1 MKLRYYVLR
10 RLLYIIPVLFGIS
23 ILTFTVSH
31 LIPGDP
37 ISLAAGPQATP
48 EMIEAL
54 RREFGMDKPLPTQ
67 YVMYITNLLRGNW
80 GMSMLSRRLVFDEL
94 KAFLP
99 ATFELVLT
107 ATFMAVVLGIPMG
120 IAAAV
125 FRDRWPDQ
133 LSRIFSL
140 SAVSMPSFWLAILF
154 QLTFGLYLGLLPIG
168 ARLDTMLPAPNH
180 VTGMIIVDSI
190 LDLNGETL
198 VNALVHLVL
207 PALTLS
213 FPSLAT
219 ITRMMRAGVLE
230 VMHEDF
236 VRMERAS
243 GIPERI
249 VFFKYVL
256 KNAFISTLT
265 MIGLQFGWQMAGS
278 VLIETVYDWPGV
290 GLYAMKSAM
299 SLDFQPIMGIT
310 LIYGLIFSLVN
321 ILVDVMYGFLDP
333 RIRFG

>member
-168 ARLDTMLPAPNH
+168 ARLDTMLPAPNR

-198 VNALVHLVL
+198 GNALVHLVL

-243 GIPERI
+243 GIPEQI

>member
-1 MKLRYYVLR
+1 MKLRYYILR
-10 RLLYIIPVLFGIS
+10 RLLYIIPVLLGIS
-23 ILTFTVSH
+23 ILTFTISH

-54 RREFGMDKPLPTQ
+54 RQEFGMDKPLPVQ
-67 YVMYITNLLRGNW
+67 YVMYIANLLRGNW
-80 GMSMLSRRLVFDEL
+80 GMSMYARRLVFTEL

-107 ATFMAVVLGIPMG
+107 ATFIAVVLGIPMG
-120 IAAAV
+120 IAAAI

-154 QLTFGLYLGLLPIG
+154 QLVLGLYLGLMPIG
-168 ARLDTMLPAPNH
+168 ARLDTMVVPPRH
-180 VTGMIIVDSI
+180 ITGMIIVDSI
-190 LDLNGETL
+190 LTLNGKTL
-198 VNALVHLVL
+198 GNALYHIAL

-230 VMHEDF
+230 IMHEDF
-236 VRMERAS
+236 VRTERAS
-243 GIPERI
+243 GIPEKV
-249 VFFKYVL
+249 VFFKYIL

-278 VLIETVYDWPGV
+278 VLIEAVYDWPGV

-310 LIYGLIFSLVN
+310 LIYGLIFSVVN
-321 ILVDVMYGFLDP
+321 ILVDIMYGFLDP
-333 RIRFG
+333 RIRYG

>member
-1 MKLRYYVLR
+1 MKLKYYVLR
-10 RLLYIIPVLFGIS
+10 RLLYIIPVLLGVS
-23 ILTFTVSH
+23 LLTFTVSH

-37 ISLAAGPQATP
+37 VSLAAGLQATP

-54 RREFGMDKPLPTQ
+54 RHEFGMDKPLPVQ
-67 YVMYITNLLRGNW
+67 YVMYMTNLLQGDW
-80 GMSMLSRRLVFDEL
+80 GRSVLSRRAVFDEL
-94 KAFLP
+94 RTFLP
-99 ATFELVLT
+99 ATLELVLT
-107 ATFMAVVLGIPMG
+107 ATFIAVVLGIPMG

-154 QLTFGLYLGLLPIG
+154 QLILGLYLGLLPIG
-168 ARLDTMLPAPNH
+168 GRLDATLPAPKPI
-180 VTGMIIVDSI
+180 TGLIIVDSV
-190 LDLNGETL
+190 LTLNGRTFS
-198 VNALVHLVL
+198 NALYHIIL

-243 GIPERI
+243 GIPERV
-249 VFFKYVL
+249 VFFKYIL

-265 MIGLQFGWQMAGS
+265 MIGLQFGWEMAGS
-278 VLIETVYDWPGV
+278 VLVETVYDWPGV

-299 SLDFQPIMGIT
+299 SLDFAPIMGIT
-310 LIYGLIFSLVN
+310 LVYGLIFCLVN

>member
-1 MKLRYYVLR
+1 MKLRHYVLR
-10 RLLYIIPVLFGIS
+10 RLVYIIPVLFGIS
-23 ILTFTVSH
+23 ILTFVISH

-48 EMIEAL
+48 EMIENL
-54 RREFGMDKPLPTQ
+54 RREFGMDKPLWQQ
-67 YVMYITNLLRGNW
+67 YILYIANLLRGNW
-80 GMSMLSRRLVFDEL
+80 GMSMLSRRPVFQEL

-107 ATFMAVVLGIPMG
+107 ATFIAVILGIPMG

-133 LSRIFSL
+133 GSRLFSL
-140 SAVSMPSFWLAILF
+140 SAVSIPSFWLAILF
-154 QLTFGLYLGLLPIG
+154 QLAFGLYLGLFPIG
-168 ARLDTMLPAPNH
+168 GRLDTMLPPPKTI
-180 VTGMIIVDSI
+180 TGMMTVDSI
-190 LDLNGETL
+190 LALNRETFTNSL
-198 VNALVHLVL
+198 HHLIL
-207 PALTLS
+207 PAITLCI
-213 FPSLAT
+213 PSLAT

-230 VMHEDF
+230 VMHEDH
-236 VRMERAS
+236 VRMQRAS
-243 GIPERI
+243 GLPERA

-256 KNAFISTLT
+256 KIALISTVT

-278 VLIETVYDWPGV
+278 VLIETVYDWPGA

-310 LIYGLIFSLVN
+310 LLYGLIFALVN
-321 ILVDVMYGFLDP
+321 IVVDITYGFLDP
-333 RIRFG
+333 RIRYG

>member
-154 QLTFGLYLGLLPIG
+154 QLTLGLYLGLLPIG
-168 ARLDTMLPAPNH
+168 ARLDTMLPAPKH

-198 VNALVHLVL
+198 VNALYHLVL